1 MDSFACGRVGIATG
15 MAGQERTQHRYLG
28 NSPALRRL
36 WDIRGLWDG
45 LDQDSGGLRVER
57 ADGSVF
63 SVASAVFGWSGRC
76 AGVRRAGGR
85 YGRALK
91 GAGRLSPMRHGAG
104 GAGRVGRT
112 GWAGDSLNLGIET
125 DDGGC
130 YGAAGVSSKRFYCHY
145 NHHGA
150 GRVWRGRNGRN
161 IDISET
167 HQHFGDCG
175 ISEGCGTGLIRRTR
189 LRGGGSG

>member
-104 GAGRVGRT
+104 GAERLG
-112 GWAGDSLNLGIET
+112 GWLARRGGNPGIKTRLVTEAVTEQRGLSDFIVITTIMELG
-125 DDGGC
+125 G
-130 YGAAGVSSKRFYCHY
+130 YGAAGTDAISISRKLTSTSAI
-145 NHHGA
+145 A
-150 GRVWRGRNGRN
+150 GYQRVVERA
-161 IDISET
+161 
-167 HQHFGDCG
+167 
-175 ISEGCGTGLIRRTR
+175 
-189 LRGGGSG
+189 